1 MCNQSTRVLVVDDSE
16 FTRSVITQSLKVF
29 FSDQIIVETAENLRQ
44 ALALDLPGFD
54 LIFADLDLFGGSGLK
69 ILYRLRELGHTT
81 PFVVMTGLN
90 AEEVL
95 KRLKPDVGLEN
106 FRILLKPFNII
117 RIRELVIELVALPV
131 LCK

>member
-1 MCNQSTRVLVVDDSE
+1 
-16 FTRSVITQSLKVF
+16 
-29 FSDQIIVETAENLRQ
+29 
-44 ALALDLPGFD
+44 
-54 LIFADLDLFGGSGLK
+54 
-69 ILYRLRELGHTT
+69 
-81 PFVVMTGLN
+81 MTGLN